1 MNQETASPDGA
12 LARLIREL
20 NKLPGIGLK
29 SAQRIA
35 FYILRAPEEQAK
47 LLAEAV
53 LSVKRDIRLCSI
65 CCNVTETDPCAI
77 CRDEQRDRNIL
88 CIVEQPQDIPA
99 LEHTGIYKGL
109 YHVLHGAISPTEGVG
124 VGDIRVNELLG
135 RLREGLIRE
144 VILATNTNLEGEQT
158 ALYLKKV
165 IMPLGIRVTRLAR
178 GLPFGTELEYADDVT
193 LTRALE
199 GRQDV

>member
-53 LSVKRDIRLCSI
+53 LSVK
-65 CCNVTETDPCAI
+65 T
-77 CRDEQRDRNIL
+77 
-88 CIVEQPQDIPA
+88 
-99 LEHTGIYKGL
+99 
-109 YHVLHGAISPTEGVG
+109 
-124 VGDIRVNELLG
+124 LL
-135 RLREGLIRE
+135 
-144 VILATNTNLEGEQT
+144 
-158 ALYLKKV
+158 
-165 IMPLGIRVTRLAR
+165 
-178 GLPFGTELEYADDVT
+178 
-193 LTRALE
+193 
-199 GRQDV
+199 